1 MEEWCRA
8 LFFHHEGERGAMAYE
23 PDERPRDLRV
33 EKTIDTIQATFK
45 QMMLEMDFDKI
56 TVKALC
62 ERARINKKTF
72 YRYYPAIEYLLAEVQ
87 HEYSEPYIQ
96 RTRNLR
102 FPKDAGLI
110 ARTFL
115 EFSIAQDELYERITC
130 GGPHDRIREQM
141 IGQVEGERHDDD
153 QPEGWPDGS
162 WGVYLSIV
170 CSAPLQAYQ
179 AWVANGKTLPA
190 REMID
195 ATVAAVT
202 AASRAFEKNV
212 ASNRQ

>member
-1 MEEWCRA
+1 
-8 LFFHHEGERGAMAYE
+8 MAVS

-33 EKTIDTIQATFK
+33 EKTIDAIQTAFK
-45 QMMLEMDFDKI
+45 QMMLERDFDKI

-72 YRYYPAIEYLLAEVQ
+72 YRYYPAIEYLLVEVQ
-87 HEYSEPYIQ
+87 RQYAEPYIE

-115 EFSIAQDELYERITC
+115 QYCVAQDELYERVTC
-130 GGPHDRIREQM
+130 GVSNAAMRDQM
-141 IGQVEGERHDDD
+141 IGIVEGSRTDDEA
-153 QPEGWPDGS
+153 PEGWPAGS
-162 WGVYLSIV
+162 WEAYLSIV

-179 AWVANGKTLPA
+179 AWVASGKAMPA
-190 REMID
+190 EEMTD
-195 ATVAAVT
+195 ALVAAVT
-202 AASRAFEKNV
+202 AASKAFEAAVTKPAPRNW
-212 ASNRQ
+212 

>member
-1 MEEWCRA
+1 
-8 LFFHHEGERGAMAYE
+8 MAVSPE
-23 PDERPRDLRV
+23 SRPRDLRV
-33 EKTIDTIQATFK
+33 EKTIDAIQATFK

-72 YRYYPAIEYLLAEVQ
+72 YRYYPAIEYLLVEVQ
-87 HEYSEPYIQ
+87 RQYSAPYVE
-96 RTRNLR
+96 RTHNLR
-102 FPKDAGLI
+102 FPKDVGLI
-110 ARTFL
+110 TRTFL

-130 GGPHDRIREQM
+130 NGPHDQIREQM
-141 IGQVEGERHDDD
+141 IGQVEGERHDED
-153 QPEGWPDGS
+153 QPAGWPAGS
-162 WGVYLSIV
+162 WQVYLSIV
-170 CSAPLQAYQ
+170 CSAPLHAYQ
-179 AWVANGKTLPA
+179 AWVASGKALPA
-190 REMID
+190 GKMID